1 MMTRT
6 TSCCKDSANQEP
18 INKGYTSHLQRANKA
33 LKAQEGEQEED
44 GAAER
49 KIKMQRRERAEE
61 RVAARV
67 RKKLPAAK
75 GKVMKK
81 PSSQS
86 LSLEASGSKEAP
98 KKVKKKDCKK
108 EKIEEKERPEENR
121 LCLATVRTTRTRGT
135 AS

>member
-1 MMTRT
+1 MEMGAYDD
-6 TSCCKDSANQEP
+6 KDYQLLQDSANQEP
-18 INKGYTSHLQRANKA
+18 INKGYTSQLHRANKA

-49 KIKMQRRERAEE
+49 KNKNATKGKGRGKGRGKGQ
-61 RVAARV
+61 
-67 RKKLPAAK
+67 KKLPAAKGEK

-98 KKVKKKDCKK
+98 KKVKKKIAKK
-108 EKIEEKERPEENR
+108 K
-121 LCLATVRTTRTRGT
+121 
-135 AS
+135 